1 MGFFK
6 EGKSMKYKNKD
17 GIELSYKGNDMHQVL
32 VREVIEEAIKVLEGY
47 NRFDSRSAEWALSR
61 GVNFLK
67 DNFDLW
73 EDDYPYN
80 TEFGDGRTKEEM
92 EAIDNRNESGWRIK
106 QFNRNRSKQDQ
117 VSTIEEL
124 NKRISDEVFNS

>member
-1 MGFFK
+1 
-6 EGKSMKYKNKD
+6 MKYKNKD
-17 GIELSYKGNDMHQVL
+17 GIELSYTNNNDIHQVL
-32 VREVIEEAIKVLEGY
+32 VKEVITEAINIFENY
-47 NRFDSRSAEWALSR
+47 NRMDGRSCEYALHR

-80 TEFGDGRTKEEM
+80 TEFGDGRSEEEM
-92 EAIDNRNESGWRIK
+92 QSIDNRNEDEWRIK
-106 QFNRNRSKQDQ
+106 QYNRNRDAKDQ

-124 NKRISDEVFNS
+124 DKRISDEIFNS

>member
-17 GIELSYKGNDMHQVL
+17 GIELNFTSNDIQSEL
-32 VREVIEEAIKVLEGY
+32 TKEVVSEAIKILTTY
-47 NRFDSRSAEWALSR
+47 NKFDGRSAEWALSR

-73 EDDYPYN
+73 ED
-80 TEFGDGRTKEEM
+80 
-92 EAIDNRNESGWRIK
+92 
-106 QFNRNRSKQDQ
+106 
-117 VSTIEEL
+117 
-124 NKRISDEVFNS
+124 

>member
-17 GIELSYKGNDMHQVL
+17 GIELSYTNDNDVHQVL
-32 VREVIEEAIKVLEGY
+32 TKEVVSEAIKILTTY
-47 NRFDSRSAEWALSR
+47 NRFDGRSAEYALNR

-73 EDDYPYN
+73 ED
-80 TEFGDGRTKEEM
+80 
-92 EAIDNRNESGWRIK
+92 
-106 QFNRNRSKQDQ
+106 
-117 VSTIEEL
+117 
-124 NKRISDEVFNS
+124 

>member
-106 QFNRNRSKQDQ
+106 QFNRNRSKEDQ
-117 VSTIEEL
+117 ASTIEEL
-124 NKRISDEVFNS
+124 ENKIKNL